1 MPGLPPCRRPPRLP
15 FLASVIFRTLI
26 PLAEREEV
34 LEDLGAEF
42 ARRQEVCG
50 RAAAER
56 WLWREALG
64 SLPPLM
70 RRIWWR
76 GMTGFEP
83 RANRLQPGGPMVE
96 SWIFDFRYAIRCLK
110 RRPTYA
116 ILAVLTLALGAGGT
130 AAIFSVARTLL
141 FEPLPIAHEQ
151 QVGVFYFPYSWNESE
166 FIYLRGR
173 FPGFRNVA
181 AYRGDN
187 ATLESEGAPLR
198 LVEGMAVSSEFFD
211 VLGAPTMLGRTFKAG
226 DDATGTEPASVLSY
240 SLWQELGADPAIIGR
255 QLRLGGVNRTVLGVM
270 PKDFWYPSPTTRV
283 WNSTPLDP
291 QNRSGRYSLVGRVAD
306 GASIAHMDGPLG
318 AIAAALGR
326 QYKYPPQ
333 WDKTKSPFITPVR
346 EYLVGKVSPSV
357 KAALAAM
364 AIILLMACANVAAL
378 MLGQVDARATETAV
392 RSALGANRQ
401 RLVQQL
407 VFESLAIGLL
417 AGLAGAMLAYGGFA
431 VLVQSLPL
439 GDLADNAHLDW
450 TVFWASMLAALGA
463 AAVVALVSSIALWR
477 GSSLQATMAP
487 TRTGGVGGR
496 GGRLEG
502 SLVVAQMA
510 LAVLL
515 AAGAGLLIRSV
526 ANLRAIDP
534 GIDVRNV
541 VAIDATMPTRLTLEE
556 RRRAV
561 LEMVRTLQALPG
573 VRSAALTEKLPLRGT
588 GDNFGISI
596 RSKPDAGGTT
606 AFRMVSRDYFTT
618 LGMPIVKGRS
628 FETQDRQ
635 GSDRVV
641 IVNEALAAKY
651 FPNEDPIGQ
660 VLRTFDESGERI
672 IGVVANAAEANLTD
686 VSVPARY
693 MLYDQLPVAIWNQ
706 VTFVLKADAPTKV
719 PAVLENARSMI
730 QRAGSELAVQ
740 QSMTMKG
747 VFDLALGATG
757 QIVTL
762 LTLLAGLA
770 LLLGAVGVYGVMTH
784 YVTRRSRD
792 YGICIALGQMPA
804 GVVRQVVGRGAALVA
819 VGGTIGMTAAMA
831 ATKVLSTLLYGV
843 TATDP
848 VSLASAIA
856 VLLVVGVLAAFVPAR
871 RASLT
876 DPAAIL
882 RQ

>member
-1 MPGLPPCRRPPRLP
+1 MPVLPRRRSPRLP
-15 FLASVIFRTLI
+15 FFASVIFRTLM
-26 PLAEREEV
+26 PLAERDEV
-34 LEDLGAEF
+34 LEDLRVEF
-42 ARRQEVCG
+42 ARREEANG
-50 RAAAER
+50 RGAAKR
-56 WLWREALG
+56 WLWREALC
-64 SLPPLM
+64 SLPPLV

-83 RANRLQPGGPMVE
+83 RASRMRPGGPMVE
-96 SWIFDFRYAIRCLK
+96 SWIVDFRYALRRLI

-141 FEPLPIAHEQ
+141 LEPLPIAHEEE
-151 QVGVFYFPYSWNESE
+151 VGVFYFPYSWNESE
-166 FIYLRGR
+166 FLFLRGR

-187 ATLESEGAPLR
+187 ATLEREGTPLQ
-198 LVEGMAVSSEFFD
+198 LVEGMAVTAEFFD
-211 VLGAPTMLGRTFKAG
+211 VLGAPAMLGRTFKAG
-226 DDATGTEPASVLSY
+226 DDASGAEAASVLSY
-240 SLWQELGADPAIIGR
+240 ALWQDLGADPAIVGR
-255 QLRLGGVNRTVLGVM
+255 QLRLGGANRTVIGVM

-291 QNRSGRYSLVGRVAD
+291 RNRSGRYSLIGRAAE
-306 GASIAHMDGPLG
+306 GASIAHMDGPLR
-318 AIAAALGR
+318 AIADALGR
-326 QYKYPPQ
+326 QYRYPAQ

-346 EYLVGKVSPSV
+346 EYVVGKVSPSV
-357 KAALAAM
+357 KATLAAM
-364 AIILLMACANVAAL
+364 AVILLMACANVAAL
-378 MLGQVDARATETAV
+378 MLGQVDARATEMAV

-407 VFESLAIGLL
+407 VFESIAIGLL
-417 AGLAGAMLAYGGFA
+417 AGLAGAVLAYSGFA
-431 VLVQSLPL
+431 VLVHSLPL
-439 GDLADNAHLDW
+439 GDLVETAQLDW
-450 TVFWASMLAALGA
+450 TVFWASMLAALA
-463 AAVVALVSSIALWR
+463 AAAIVAVVPGIALWR
-477 GSSLQATMAP
+477 GSSLQATMAT
-487 TRTGGVGGR
+487 TRTGGVAGR
-496 GGRLEG
+496 GGRLEA

-534 GIDVRNV
+534 GIDTRNV
-541 VAIDATMPTRLTLEE
+541 VAIDATMPTRLMLDE
-556 RRRAV
+556 RRQTV

-573 VRSAALTEKLPLRGT
+573 VKSAALTEKLPLRGT
-588 GDNFGISI
+588 GDNFGIGI

-618 LGMPIVKGRS
+618 LGMPVVKGRG

-641 IVNEALAAKY
+641 IVNEALVAKY
-651 FPNEDPIGQ
+651 FSNEDPIGQ
-660 VLRTFDESGERI
+660 VLQTFDEAGERI

-686 VSVPARY
+686 APVPARY

-706 VTFVLKADAPTKV
+706 VTFVLKADAPTSV

-730 QRAGSELAVQ
+730 QRTGSQLAVQ
-740 QSMTMKG
+740 RSMTMKG

-819 VGGTIGMTAAMA
+819 VGGTMGILAAVA

-848 VSLASAIA
+848 ISLVSAIA
-856 VLLVVGVLAAFVPAR
+856 VLLVVGILAAFVPAR

-876 DPAAIL
+876 DPAATL